1 MLIMPKQINRLRGR
15 ILNLFSVVVSTNLT
29 KTMQKR
35 KIRRGQSPKSIDCFF
50 HHPFLKLK
58 FNSVKIK
65 YIT

>member
-35 KIRRGQSPKSIDCFF
+35 KIRKGSNPQNRSTAFF
-50 HHPFLKLK
+50 IIR
-58 FNSVKIK
+58 SSS
-65 YIT
+65 